1 MNTREVIAGV
11 LSRDSS
17 LVSKITESLRQRI
30 AEAGPMAGIGSA
42 ADAIEPVI
50 ANAVNKRP
58 SRLAR
63 LGLKSAQLIA
73 GLAGDDGGTN
83 ERLAKLARDA
93 TVGIVF
99 VDVAAFMAIT
109 AKRGDEAAI
118 ELLST
123 LEGII
128 ERRIRAV
135 KGEYVKRLG
144 DGFLL
149 AFPSASQAVRG
160 AASIRDG
167 VHRQRVSDS
176 TFDLNIRI
184 AVHSGEP
191 LIDQADLIGF
201 DVNLAARLL
210 DHCDPDDVV
219 VSASAREL
227 AVRRLRRLSFEN
239 ERMVKIRG
247 LSSRVSIY
255 SLAPA

>member
-1 MNTREVIAGV
+1 MNIREMIAGT
-11 LSRDSS
+11 LGPDSG
-17 LVSKITESLRQRI
+17 LVSKMTEALRQRI

-50 ANAVNKRP
+50 ADAVDKRR
-58 SRLAR
+58 SRLGR
-63 LGLKSAQLIA
+63 LGLKSAQLLA
-73 GLAGDDGGTN
+73 GLAADDGGTS
-83 ERLAKLARDA
+83 ERLATLARDA

-99 VDVAAFMAIT
+99 VDVADFMAMT
-109 AKRGDEAAI
+109 AEQGDAVAT

-123 LEGII
+123 LEDII
-128 ERRIRAV
+128 ERWIRAV
-135 KGEYVKRLG
+135 KGEKVKRLG

-167 VHRQRVSDS
+167 VRRRRSSDS
-176 TFDLNIRI
+176 MFDLNVRI

-210 DHCDPDDVV
+210 DHCDPDEVV
-219 VSASAREL
+219 VSASARKL
-227 AVRRLRRLSFEN
+227 AERRLRKITFGN
-239 ERMVKIRG
+239 ERLVKIRG
-247 LSSRVSIY
+247 LRPRISIY
-255 SLAPA
+255 SIASA